1 MPPTTKSKPDPTIPT
16 PAFPPIHRHGSEVEV
31 EVADSRFGAAIYE
44 PFLWLGEKR
53 GMADRRRRLLA
64 GASGRVLEIGAG
76 TGLNLAH
83 YPARIEELVL
93 AEPATAMAAKIDP
106 THFGGSAPVSVV
118 NSPAEKLPFADDSF
132 DTVVSTMVL
141 CTVTDPER
149 AVEEIVRVLRPGGS
163 LLFCE
168 HVESD
173 SALLSRAQRL
183 LAAPWAA
190 FAEGCRCDRRTLET
204 IGSRMRVA
212 SANRERWRGM
222 APVVRPLVR
231 GRAVL
236 A

>member
-1 MPPTTKSKPDPTIPT
+1 MPTTKSKPDPKLPT
-16 PAFPPIHRHGSEVEV
+16 PVFPPIHRHEPETEVEV
-31 EVADSRFGAAIYE
+31 VDSRFSAAIYE

-53 GMADRRRRLLA
+53 GMAERRRRLLA
-64 GASGRVLEIGAG
+64 GAGGRVLEIGAG
-76 TGLNLAH
+76 TGLNLPH

-106 THFGGSAPVSVV
+106 TRFGGTAPVSVV
-118 NSPAEKLPFADDSF
+118 NAPAESLPFADDSF

-149 AVEEIVRVLRPGGS
+149 AVEEIARVLRPDGS

-168 HVESD
+168 HVEAD

-183 LAAPWAA
+183 LAGPWAA

-204 IGSRMRVA
+204 IESRMRVA
-212 SANRERWRGM
+212 SVNRERWLGM
-222 APVVRPLVR
+222 APLVRPLLR

>member
-1 MPPTTKSKPDPTIPT
+1 MPTSLKSKPDPSIPT
-16 PAFPPIHRHGSEVEV
+16 PAFPPLHRQVEV
-31 EVADSRFGAAIYE
+31 PDSRFSAAIYE

-53 GMADRRRRLLA
+53 GMAERRRRLLA
-64 GASGRVLEIGAG
+64 GVGGRVLEIGAG
-76 TGLNLAH
+76 TGLNLRH
-83 YPARIEELVL
+83 YPTHVEELVL
-93 AEPATAMAAKIDP
+93 AEPAAAMAAKIDRSDFAG
-106 THFGGSAPVSVV
+106 TAPVSVV
-118 NSPAEKLPFADDSF
+118 LTPAETLPFADESF

-149 AVEEIVRVLRPGGS
+149 SLDEIVRVLRPGGS

-168 HVESD
+168 HVEAD
-173 SALLSRAQRL
+173 SGLLRRAQNL
-183 LAAPWAA
+183 LATPWAA

-212 SANRERWRGM
+212 SVNRERWLGM
-222 APVVRPLVR
+222 SPVVRPLVR